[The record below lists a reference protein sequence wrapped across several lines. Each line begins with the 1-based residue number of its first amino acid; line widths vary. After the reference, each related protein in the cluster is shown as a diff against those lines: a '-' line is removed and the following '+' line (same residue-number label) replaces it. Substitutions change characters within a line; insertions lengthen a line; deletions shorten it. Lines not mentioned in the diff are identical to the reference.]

1 MKSRSTQV
9 VVGLCGNDSTITR
22 GLGWEYSHCST
33 MLAKNSSPV
42 PSGISRTLAPA
53 NSGPKMW
60 IG

>member
-1 MKSRSTQV
+1 M

-22 GLGWEYSHCST
+22 GLGWEYSHAST
-33 MLAKNSSPV
+33 MLSKNSSPV
-42 PSGISRTLAPA
+42 PSGISRTFAPA